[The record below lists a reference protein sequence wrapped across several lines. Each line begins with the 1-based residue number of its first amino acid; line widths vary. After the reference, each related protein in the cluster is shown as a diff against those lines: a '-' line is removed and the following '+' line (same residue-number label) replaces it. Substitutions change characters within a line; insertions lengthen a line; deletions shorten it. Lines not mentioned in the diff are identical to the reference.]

1 MRLDLCTPARQAAFV
16 VGVGLLAGVA
26 TIVLVG
32 WLTPRMRDEATM
44 ICAVV
49 ATAATALVAWALT
62 YASDAHGTATRR
74 GFEVIPDSPPK
85 GPPK

>member
-16 VGVGLLAGVA
+16 AGVGLWAGVA
-26 TIVLVG
+26 TVILVG
-32 WLTPRMRDEATM
+32 WLAPRMRDAATM
-44 ICAVV
+44 ICSVIT
-49 ATAATALVAWALT
+49 TAATALVAWALT
-62 YASDAHGTATRR
+62 YASDAHGVADRR